1 MQSALDQFRISIGR
15 VRDLITLH
23 NSVKAQSTGALDLSD
38 MLRAALVLS
47 VSALDYYVHEVVTL
61 GMLEIH
67 RGQRSEPISST
78 NTTQSAFS
86 RFQVSLGGA
95 RQDRLTAIDIASW
108 LEYELQ
114 QSQGYDFLQ
123 QSHTISALIPIISNS
138 ILDKLNN
145 TSWLESEIR
154 ERLGYQS
161 FQQADKIADAIRYIS
176 GKKFWEEVANKM
188 SNPTKNITAQDIKQQ
203 LNSIVDRRNKI
214 AHEADIDPTFNIGSR
229 WNIDELLVGDAV
241 DFIEILVES
250 IHLVL

>member
-15 VRDLITLH
+15 VRDLIALH
-23 NSVKAQSTGALDLSD
+23 NSVKAQATGVLDASD
-38 MLRAALVLS
+38 MLRAALVLA

-67 RGQRSEPISST
+67 RGKRSEPMPSA

-95 RQDRLTAIDIASW
+95 RQDRLTAINIASW
-108 LEYELQ
+108 LEAEIQ
-114 QSQGYDFLQ
+114 QAQGYEFLQ
-123 QSHTISALIPIISNS
+123 QSYTVSALIPIISSS

-176 GKKFWEEVANKM
+176 DKKLWDEVAIQMTRSAK
-188 SNPTKNITAQDIKQQ
+188 DIKQQ

-229 WNIDELLVGDAV
+229 WNINELLVRDAV
-241 DFIEILVES
+241 NFIEMLVES
-250 IHLVL
+250 IHQVLEE

>member
-1 MQSALDQFRISIGR
+1 MQSALDQFRISISR
-15 VRDLITLH
+15 VRDLIALH
-23 NSVKAQSTGALDLSD
+23 NSVKAQATGALDVSD

-67 RGQRSEPISST
+67 RGHRSEPKSSG

-86 RFQVSLGGA
+86 RFSVSLGSA

-108 LEYELQ
+108 LEAEIQ
-114 QSQGYDFLQ
+114 QTQGYEFLDQ
-123 QSHTISALIPIISNS
+123 PQTVSNLIPTISSS
-138 ILDKLNN
+138 ILTKLNN
-145 TSWLESEIR
+145 TSWLENEIR

-161 FQQADKIADAIRYIS
+161 FQQADKIAEAIRYIS
-176 GKKFWEEVANKM
+176 DKKLWDEVEKQINK
-188 SNPTKNITAQDIKQQ
+188 PAKGIKQQ

-229 WNIDELLVGDAV
+229 WNIDKVLVGDAV

-250 IHLVL
+250 IHQAL

>member
-15 VRDLITLH
+15 VRDLITIH
-23 NSVKAQSTGALDLSD
+23 NSVKVQAIGALDVSD
-38 MLRAALVLS
+38 MLRAALVLA
-47 VSALDYYVHEVVTL
+47 VSALDFYVHEVVTL

-67 RGQRSEPISST
+67 RGQRSEPMPSA

-95 RQDRLTAIDIASW
+95 RQDRLTVIDIASW
-108 LEYELQ
+108 LEAEIQ
-114 QSQGYDFLQ
+114 QAQGSAFLQ
-123 QSHTISALIPIISNS
+123 QSYTVSALIPIISSS

-176 GKKFWEEVANKM
+176 DKKLWDEVAIQMNRSAK
-188 SNPTKNITAQDIKQQ
+188 DIKQQ
-203 LNSIVDRRNKI
+203 LNLIVDRRNKI

-229 WNIDELLVGDAV
+229 
-241 DFIEILVES
+241 
-250 IHLVL
+250 

>member
-15 VRDLITLH
+15 VRDLIALH
-23 NSVKAQSTGALDLSD
+23 NSVKAQATGALDVSD
-38 MLRAALVLS
+38 MLRAALVLA

-67 RGQRSEPISST
+67 RGHRSEPTPSA
-78 NTTQSAFS
+78 NTTQSAFT

-95 RQDRLTAIDIASW
+95 RQDRLAAIDIASW
-108 LEYELQ
+108 LETEIQ
-114 QSQGYDFLQ
+114 QAHGYAFLQ
-123 QSHTISALIPIISNS
+123 QSHTISALIPAISNS
-138 ILDKLNN
+138 IVNRLNN
-145 TSWLESEIR
+145 ASWLEDEIR

-176 GKKFWEEVANKM
+176 DKKLWDEVATKM
-188 SNPTKNITAQDIKQQ
+188 SKPAKDVKQQ

-229 WNIDELLVGDAV
+229 WNIDEVLVGDAV

-250 IHLVL
+250 IHQVL

>member
-15 VRDLITLH
+15 VRDLIALH
-23 NSVKAQSTGALDLSD
+23 NSVKAQATGALDVSD
-38 MLRAALVLS
+38 MLRAALVLA

-67 RGQRSEPISST
+67 RGQRFEPIPSA

-86 RFQVSLGGA
+86 RFQVSLGSA

-108 LEYELQ
+108 LEADIQ
-114 QSQGYDFLQ
+114 QAQGYEFLQ
-123 QSHTISALIPIISNS
+123 QSHTISTLIPTISSS
-138 ILDKLNN
+138 ILNRLNN

-176 GKKFWEEVANKM
+176 DKKLWDEVAIQMARSAK
-188 SNPTKNITAQDIKQQ
+188 DVKQQ

-229 WNIDELLVGDAV
+229 WNIDEVLVGDAV

-250 IHLVL
+250 IHQVL